1 MTGYNTYP
9 ETRLRRLRGTSALR
23 SLARE
28 TRLSPK
34 EFIYPMFVM
43 HGHGMREP
51 IEPMPGCYQVSLDV
65 MAEEVGEAAELGIGG
80 VLLFGL
86 PAEKDPLGT
95 EGYDPEGI
103 VQEAVRT
110 IKRDHPDM
118 LVSTDICMCEYTD
131 HGHCGVIDNGRVDN
145 DRTLELLARTA
156 VTHVQAGADL
166 PAPSAMMDGQ
176 VWAIR
181 QALNAEGYEDTP
193 IMGYSAKFASGFY
206 GPFRV
211 AADSTPQF
219 GDRKSYQMDPA
230 NSRMA
235 MREIES
241 DIAEGADIVM
251 VKPAMAYMDVIREAR
266 ERYNHPL
273 AAYNVSG
280 EYSMVKAAGTAGVDR
295 RASGHHGAADRHE
308 ARRRRHHHQLL
319 RQGRGPLAAG
329 IARCVGETARSPAYT
344 DGKGWGRTS
353 VRPQNASLSSSH
365 QVTFLPLE
373 GLSSCRYRT
382 ALTHRG

>member
-1 MTGYNTYP
+1 MTGYNAYP
-9 ETRLRRLRGTSALR
+9 ETRLRRLRGSDPLR
-23 SLARE
+23 NLARE

-43 HGHGMREP
+43 HGHGVREP
-51 IEPMPGCYQVSLDV
+51 IEPMPGCNQVSLDV
-65 MAEEVGEAAELGIGG
+65 MSEEVGEAAELGIGG

-86 PAEKDPLGT
+86 PTEKDPLGL

-103 VQEAVRT
+103 VQEAVRA
-110 IKRDHPDM
+110 IKRDHPEM
-118 LVSTDICMCEYTD
+118 LVSTDVCMCEYTD
-131 HGHCGVIDNGRVDN
+131 HGHCGVIDNGRIDN
-145 DRTLELLARTA
+145 DATLELLARTA
-156 VTHVQAGADL
+156 LSHVQAGADL

-181 QALNAEGYEDTP
+181 QALNAEGYDDTP
-193 IMGYSAKFASGFY
+193 IMGYAAKFSSAFY

-211 AADSTPQF
+211 AAGSTPQF
-219 GDRKSYQMDPA
+219 GDRKTYQMDPA

-266 ERYNHPL
+266 ERFNHPL

-280 EYSMVKAAGTAGVDR
+280 EYSMVKAAAQQGWVDERPVTTELLTGIKRAG
-295 RASGHHGAADRHE
+295 ADIIISYFAKDV
-308 ARRRRHHHQLL
+308 ARWQ
-319 RQGRGPLAAG
+319 Q
-329 IARCVGETARSPAYT
+329 E
-344 DGKGWGRTS
+344 
-353 VRPQNASLSSSH
+353 
-365 QVTFLPLE
+365 
-373 GLSSCRYRT
+373 
-382 ALTHRG
+382 